1 MERDIF
7 IISVYSLV
15 VEIMQIVGKNYNF
28 RTRGFPP
35 KFTDAE
41 VITIEICGEFFK
53 IHEDTEIYNY
63 FKRHY
68 PDYFPNLPS
77 RTTFVRQSANLWQA
91 KVLCQSLLVQMADQ
105 QFDQVQAIDTLP
117 LPVCTYTRGGF
128 RDKRFPLL
136 ADFGHCAA
144 KKLDYYGFKLGLR
157 ISRIGMITNFPLLSA
172 RTHDVHHLGSL
183 IEGFSGTVPADK
195 GFIDEFQ
202 HELWLEKQQTEVVTP
217 KRKNMESSLA
227 QIKLVKKTKYWRK
240 LVETV
245 GSQLTERFQVAKI
258 KVKDLWHYQN
268 RIFRKILS
276 HTVGIFLNLQIGNK
290 PLKLALLADN

>member
-7 IISVYSLV
+7 IISVYCLV
-15 VEIMQIVGKNYNF
+15 VEIMQIIEKSYKF
-28 RTRGFPP
+28 RSRGFPP

-41 VITIEICGEFFK
+41 VITIEICGVFFK
-53 IHEDTEIYNY
+53 IHEDTEIYHY

-68 PDYFPNLPS
+68 LDYFPNLPE

-91 KVLCQSLLVQMADQ
+91 KALCQSLLVQMADQ
-105 QFDQVQAIDTLP
+105 QFDPIQSIDTLP
-117 LPVCTYTRGGF
+117 LPVCTYTRGGL
-128 RDKRFPLL
+128 RDKRFPTM

-157 ISRIGMITNFPLLSA
+157 ISRLGMITHFPLLSA

-183 IEGFSGTVPADK
+183 IEGFRGTVPADK

-202 HELWLEKQQTEVVTP
+202 RQLWLEKQQTAVVAP
-217 KRKNMESSLA
+217 NRKNMESTPE

-245 GSQLTERFQVAKI
+245 GSQLTERFQVSKI

-268 RIFRKILS
+268 RLFRKILS
-276 HTVGIFLNLQIGNK
+276 HTVGIFLNLQVGNK
-290 PLKLALLADN
+290 PLNLALLTDN

>member
-7 IISVYSLV
+7 IIFVYSLV
-15 VEIMQIVGKNYNF
+15 VDIMQIVEKSHNF

-41 VITIEICGEFFK
+41 VITLEICGEFFK
-53 IHEDTEIYNY
+53 LHEDTEIYNY

-68 PDYFPNLPS
+68 LHYFPNLPS
-77 RTTFVRQSANLWQA
+77 RTTFVRQSANLWQVKA
-91 KVLCQSLLVQMADQ
+91 LCQSLLVKIAGQNLDN
-105 QFDQVQAIDTLP
+105 VQSIDTLP

-128 RDKRFPLL
+128 RDKRFPLV

-144 KKLDYYGFKLGLR
+144 KKMDYYGFKLGLR

-183 IEGFSGTVPADK
+183 IEGFSGIVPADK
-195 GFIDEFQ
+195 GFLDEYQ
-202 HELWLEKQQTEVVTP
+202 QELWRDTQQTQVVTP
-217 KRKNMESSLA
+217 VRKNMESSPLEV
-227 QIKLVKKTKYWRK
+227 KLVRRTKYWRK

-245 GSQLTERFQVAKI
+245 GSQLTERFQISKI

-268 RIFRKILS
+268 RILRKIMS
-276 HTVGIFLNLQIGNK
+276 HTVAVFLNLQIGNK
-290 PLKLALLADN
+290 PLQLALLSDT